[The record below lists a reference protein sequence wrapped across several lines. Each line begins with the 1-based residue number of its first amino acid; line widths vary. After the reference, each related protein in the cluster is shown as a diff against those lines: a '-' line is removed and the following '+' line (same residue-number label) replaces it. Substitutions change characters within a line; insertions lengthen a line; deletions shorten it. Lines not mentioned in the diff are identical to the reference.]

1 MDFGYVCVSVYMVP
15 EAGGLASWITMYAHK
30 INAWSCGI
38 LDNHV
43 CSQNQCLVMHHMDR
57 GEEAGRSRA
66 KSSKFCGYIVAPALS
81 YMYVPRS
88 VLS

>member
-1 MDFGYVCVSVYMVP
+1 MHG
-15 EAGGLASWITMYAHK
+15 AGSRGL
-30 INAWSCGI
+30 GI

-43 CSQNQCLVMHHMDR
+43 RSQNQCLVMYHMDR
-57 GEEAGRSRA
+57 GEEA
-66 KSSKFCGYIVAPALS
+66 KSSKFCGYVVAPALS